1 VFEVQKMKPVLLGAA
16 IAFAATAAM
25 AADAKQGQMM
35 FRAECGVCHQGGP
48 GDGEGGQGPSLNG
61 VVGRKAG
68 TLAGFPYTPALKT
81 SGLVWTQEN
90 LDRFLTDPSKL
101 VPGTAMPISV
111 PDTKTR
117 QDLIAYLAS
126 LHQH

>member
-1 VFEVQKMKPVLLGAA
+1 MKAVLLGAA
-16 IAFAATAAM
+16 IAVCATAATAA
-25 AADAKQGQMM
+25 DVKPGQQT
-35 FRAECGVCHQGGP
+35 FRAQCGVCHQGGP

-61 VVGRKAG
+61 VVGRKAAS
-68 TLAGFPYTPALKT
+68 LQSFPYTPALKT
-81 SGLVWTQEN
+81 SGLTWTKEN

-117 QDLIAYLAS
+117 QDLIAYLAT

>member
-1 VFEVQKMKPVLLGAA
+1 MKAVILGAA
-16 IAFAATAAM
+16 IAFLATAAM
-25 AADAKQGQMM
+25 AADAKSGQQT
-35 FRAECGVCHQGGP
+35 FRAQCGVCHQGGP
-48 GDGEGGQGPSLNG
+48 GDGEGGQGPNLNG

-68 TLAGFPYTPALKT
+68 SLAGFPYTAALKS
-81 SGLVWTQEN
+81 SGQVWTQEN

-117 QDLIAYLAS
+117 QDLIAYLAT

>member
-1 VFEVQKMKPVLLGAA
+1 VKKMKAVLLGVA
-16 IAFAATAAM
+16 IAYSATAAL
-25 AADAKQGQMM
+25 AADAKLGQQT

-48 GDGEGGQGPSLNG
+48 DDGEGGQGPDLNG

-68 TLAGFPYTPALKT
+68 SVPGFPYTSALKS
-81 SGLVWTQEN
+81 SGLVWTQAD

-117 QDLIAYLAS
+117 QDLVAYLAT

>member
-1 VFEVQKMKPVLLGAA
+1 MKAVVLSLA
-16 IAFAATAAM
+16 IAFSATAAM
-25 AADAKQGQMM
+25 AADAKLGQQT
-35 FRAECGVCHQGGP
+35 FRAQCGVCHQGGP
-48 GDGEGGQGPSLNG
+48 GDGEGGQGPNLNG
-61 VVGRKAG
+61 VVERKA
-68 TLAGFPYTPALKT
+68 ASAPGFPYTPALKT
-81 SGLVWTQEN
+81 SGLVWTKEN

-111 PDTKTR
+111 PDAKTR

>member
-1 VFEVQKMKPVLLGAA
+1 MKAVFLGAA
-16 IAFAATAAM
+16 IALLATAAV
-25 AADAKQGQMM
+25 AADAKSGQQT
-35 FRAECGVCHQGGP
+35 FRAQCGVCHQGGP
-48 GDGEGGQGPSLNG
+48 GDGEGGQGPNLNG

-68 TLAGFPYTPALKT
+68 SLAGFPYTAALKS
-81 SGLVWTQEN
+81 SGLAWTQAN

-117 QDLIAYLAS
+117 QDLVAYLAT

>member
-1 VFEVQKMKPVLLGAA
+1 VFEVQKMKAVVLSVA
-16 IAFAATAAM
+16 IAFCATT
-25 AADAKQGQMM
+25 ADATQGQQT
-35 FRAECGVCHQGGP
+35 FRAQCGVCHQGGP
-48 GDGEGGQGPSLNG
+48 NDGEGGQGPNLNG

-68 TLAGFPYTPALKT
+68 TFEGFPYTPALKA
-81 SGLVWTQEN
+81 SGLVWSKEN

-111 PDTKTR
+111 PDAKTR
-117 QDLIAYLAS
+117 QDLIAYLAT

>member
-1 VFEVQKMKPVLLGAA
+1 VKKMKAVLLGAA
-16 IAFAATAAM
+16 IAFCATAAM
-25 AADAKQGQMM
+25 AADAKSGQQT
-35 FRAECGVCHQGGP
+35 FRAQCGVCHQGGP
-48 GDGEGGQGPSLNG
+48 GDGEGGQAPNLNG

-68 TLAGFPYTPALKT
+68 SYPGFPYTPALKN
-81 SGLVWTQEN
+81 SGLVWTEAN

-111 PDTKTR
+111 PDAKTR